1 VNKFYRD
8 KLWTAIEM
16 LCYAIIRHGE
26 FQSLLLEYEMTVVL
40 ILNYILYLIQMVG
53 VDLKDR
59 FWTV

>member
-1 VNKFYRD
+1 
-8 KLWTAIEM
+8 M

-59 FWTV
+59 F